1 MKFSL
6 HSDGSYY
13 LKLMKNICK
22 TNTVGANKLYIAMF
36 NFQANCVYY
45 CGVPCKAM
53 FNSKKIVIV
62 VIESKN
68 AGGMGR
74 GAAVANVA
82 RLQEQVSPKLI

>member
-1 MKFSL
+1 MS
-6 HSDGSYY
+6 
-13 LKLMKNICK
+13 KNQGVFVSKCS
-22 TNTVGANKLYIAMF
+22 NELYEAMF
-36 NFQANCVYY
+36 NFQVNCVCYS
-45 CGVPCKAM
+45 GVPCKAM

-62 VIESKN
+62 VIKSKN